1 MTGRS
6 AAKQNVR
13 KRRDN
18 YSQSP
23 VSLPRFCSPT
33 EVKFPVLDKRERKI
47 AMTNFFRYPNFLC
60 KVTARET

>member
-1 MTGRS
+1 MTGRT
-6 AAKQNVR
+6 AA

-23 VSLPRFCSPT
+23 VSLARFCSPM

-47 AMTNFFRYPNFLC
+47 AMTNFFCYPYFLC